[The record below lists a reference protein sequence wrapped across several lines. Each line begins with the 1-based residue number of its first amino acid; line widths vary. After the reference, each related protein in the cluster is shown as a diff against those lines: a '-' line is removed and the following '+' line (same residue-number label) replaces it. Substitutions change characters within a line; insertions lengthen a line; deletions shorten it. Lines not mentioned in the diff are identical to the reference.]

1 MKARTT
7 FAWHALGMA
16 MLALLVTVAVA
27 VGSLSPG
34 PSGTVPEPERYR
46 ILDREGLQTQ
56 ASVLNRAHSA
66 TLINDPQYRGPVMEI
81 IFAKTPTLI
90 YTELYDQYGF
100 LLSKSTR
107 TLTIDTLTDENG
119 NIVANNTKKQPLP
132 DKDRPSPPTLF
143 LPTWP
148 RRSAR
153 LAGAAHMTSSPL
165 DKKKGRSL

>member
-1 MKARTT
+1 MNASKTSGGRAIGT
-7 FAWHALGMA
+7 AL
-16 MLALLVTVAVA
+16 LALLVTVAVA

-34 PSGTVPEPERYR
+34 PSGTVPGPERYR

-119 NIVANNTKKQPLP
+119 NIVANNTKNSRYRTKIDPAHPLYSYP
-132 DKDRPSPPTLF
+132 LGRAAAPSWLE
-143 LPTWP
+143 
-148 RRSAR
+148 R
-153 LAGAAHMTSSPL
+153 LAQA
-165 DKKKGRSL
+165 

>member
-34 PSGTVPEPERYR
+34 PSGTVPGPERYR

-107 TLTIDTLTDENG
+107 T
-119 NIVANNTKKQPLP
+119 
-132 DKDRPSPPTLF
+132 
-143 LPTWP
+143 
-148 RRSAR
+148 
-153 LAGAAHMTSSPL
+153 
-165 DKKKGRSL
+165 